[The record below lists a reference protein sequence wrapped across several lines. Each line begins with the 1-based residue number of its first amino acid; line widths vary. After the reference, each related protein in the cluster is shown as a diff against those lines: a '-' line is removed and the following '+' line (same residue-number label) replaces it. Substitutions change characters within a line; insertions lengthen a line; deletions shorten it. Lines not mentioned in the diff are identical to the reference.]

1 MSYRPQLIAV
11 LLLAIGVHADGME
24 TITYQMQEEGKQSA
38 AETATGRVIAEVS
51 DGGMI
56 FESDEG
62 MLLFL
67 RGNEVLSKKSD
78 DREFASVT
86 PEIMGERLLE
96 ELPSNYRLH
105 TTKHYVIAYDT
116 SREYAEWTSSLLERL
131 HKALVAY
138 WKKQKFDLKEPD
150 YPLPIIIHR
159 SFRSYQEACKKDRVG
174 AGAVGYYNLRN
185 NRVTMYDITGNEEFL
200 ADGSAR
206 RAGSRK
212 EITAML
218 NTPIGEPLV
227 ATIVHEATHQVAYNT
242 GIMQRFADLPIWLVE
257 GMAVY
262 FEAPEAGSTRGWRG
276 IGKINYRRLETF
288 QRNLPR
294 WNQSSLVSIIADD
307 ARLRDPRT
315 GGDAYADAW
324 ALNYYLIKRQPKQ
337 YVAYVKEMSQRRP
350 FIPATQG
357 SPKAKAAARI
367 KLFEKHFGSI
377 SELTNE
383 LPEYFD
389 RY

>member
-1 MSYRPQLIAV
+1 MPLRIV
-11 LLLAIGVHADGME
+11 LFATLFLTLAMYAIGME
-24 TITYQMQEEGKQSA
+24 TVSYQLKEGGNNRGI
-38 AETATGRVIAEVS
+38 ETATGRIIAEVS

-67 RGNEVLSKKSD
+67 RGSEVIKQSSD
-78 DREFASVT
+78 DREFAAVT
-86 PEIMGERLLE
+86 PETMGERLLE
-96 ELPSNYRLH
+96 DLPASYRLH

-138 WKKQKFDLKEPD
+138 WKKQKFDLNEPK

-159 SFRSYQEACKKDRVG
+159 SFSSYQAAAKKDQVG
-174 AGAVGYYNLRN
+174 SGAVGYYNLRD
-185 NRVTMYDITGNEEFL
+185 NRVTMFDITGNEELL
-200 ADGSAR
+200 ADGAAR
-206 RAGSRK
+206 RSGSRK

-218 NTPIGEPLV
+218 NTPIAEPLV

-262 FEAPEAGSTRGWRG
+262 FEAPEAGSSRGWRG
-276 IGKINYRRLETF
+276 IGKINYRRLDTF

-294 WNQSSLVSIIADD
+294 WNQSSLLSLIADD

-324 ALNYYLIKRQPKQ
+324 ALNYYLIKRKPKQ
-337 YVAYVKEMSQRRP
+337 YVAYVKEMSERRP
-350 FIPATQG
+350 FLPATQG
-357 SPKAKAAARI
+357 SPKAKASARVQ
-367 KLFEKHFGSI
+367 LFEKHFGSVE
-377 SELTNE
+377 ELTYDI
-383 LPEYFD
+383 PKYFD